1 MTKHN
6 DLNMNKHDK
15 THLWV
20 FRRRTPCINCTCM
33 HKRRNLELFRGKTE
47 ALLKLCIH
55 DTHTLIFKSE
65 ARANLYTLYDTSTVL
80 LWFGGPA
87 LQQGKHSGRKKK
99 SVACSIFKFL
109 PPSENTLERIRT
121 KTPWLHFQILAT
133 EQKHSG
139 RDKAKT
145 KTPWLFFQILAT
157 DQGRDKRTTKT
168 HCHLLHFQI
177 LATDHQ
183 LVFVLLYA
191 FVQCW
196 NSVDLLN
203 LSQFWRPWS

>member
-1 MTKHN
+1 MT
-6 DLNMNKHDK
+6 
-15 THLWV
+15 
-20 FRRRTPCINCTCM
+20 
-33 HKRRNLELFRGKTE
+33 
-47 ALLKLCIH
+47 
-55 DTHTLIFKSE
+55 
-65 ARANLYTLYDTSTVL
+65 
-80 LWFGGPA
+80 PA
-87 LQQGKHSGRKKK
+87 LYYCGSEVQHCNKENTQEERKKCRLLHFQIL
-99 SVACSIFKFL
+99 A
-109 PPSENTLERIRT
+109 TERKHCGTDKT

-145 KTPWLFFQILAT
+145 KTPWLHFQILAI
-157 DQGRDKRTTKT
+157 DQGRDKRTTKTHCHLLHFQILTTEQKRSGRDKITTKT

-203 LSQFWRPWS
+203 LSQFWRPWCRLLHGFPSLITVSILTAKQRFSTFILVTLACTFAL